1 MQKQNSMFRH
11 KNYPGFVVIRMT
23 SVLEQVLSQI
33 YPLLRHTFTSIFNIV
48 VNFVKPL
55 RLNYEQKYALG

>member
-1 MQKQNSMFRH
+1 MFRQ
-11 KNYPGFVVIRMT
+11 KNYPRFIVIRMT

-33 YPLLRHTFTSIFNIV
+33 YPLLRHSLFNIV

-55 RLNYEQKYALG
+55 RLKYEQKYALG

>member
-1 MQKQNSMFRH
+1 
-11 KNYPGFVVIRMT
+11 MT

-33 YPLLRHTFTSIFNIV
+33 YQLLRHTFTSLFNIV